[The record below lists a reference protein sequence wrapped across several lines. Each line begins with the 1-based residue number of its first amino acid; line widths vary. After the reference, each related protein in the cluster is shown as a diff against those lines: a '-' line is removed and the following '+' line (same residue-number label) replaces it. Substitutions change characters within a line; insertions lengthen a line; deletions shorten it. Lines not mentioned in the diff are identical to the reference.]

1 MNKRLRSYVRGAA
14 SVLDL
19 SGQVQPRRRVRSQ
32 ESEAEVLAEDWRKVG
47 GDMRRAIQ
55 GTGARRALTKR

>member
-19 SGQVQPRRRVRSQ
+19 SGQVQPRRVRSQ

>member
-1 MNKRLRSYVRGAA
+1 MSKRLRAYVRGAA

-19 SGQVQPRRRVRSQ
+19 SGQVQPRRVRSHK
-32 ESEAEVLAEDWRKVG
+32 SATEVLAEDWRKVG

-55 GTGARRALTKR
+55 GTSAHRAVTKR